1 MSPSDRSALG
11 IREWLGAWRRRR
23 DAAATER
30 AAAVAGGSRAERV
43 ASPGDLTGVAAD
55 QQAARI
61 AGQTP
66 AEAERLG
73 E

>member
-1 MSPSDRSALG
+1 M
-11 IREWLGAWRRRR
+11 
-23 DAAATER
+23 ER
-30 AAAVAGGSRAERV
+30 AAAVAGRRRAERA
-43 ASPGDLTGVAAD
+43 ASLGDLHGVAAD

-66 AEAERLG
+66 AEAERLV